1 MSIRLY
7 VEGGGDAKALRIAC
21 REGFRR
27 FIDKAGLTGRMP
39 RIIACGTR
47 RNAFESFETAQAQA
61 ASDTHPMVLIDS
73 EGPPTAAN
81 PWQHLQTSDGWAR
94 PDGATD
100 NQCHLMVQC
109 MEAWFLADRQA
120 LAGYFGQHFQ
130 ESALSGNPKVEAVPK
145 VDLLEGLERAT
156 RQTSKGAYAKGKH
169 SFPILGALDPARVE
183 VVAPSAKRFLDTLR
197 ALSGGA
203 E

>member
-1 MSIRLY
+1 VSIRLY

-21 REGFRR
+21 REGFRL

-47 RNAFESFETAQAQA
+47 QNAFESFETAQAQA
-61 ASDTHPMVLIDS
+61 ASDTRPMMLIDS
-73 EGPPTAAN
+73 EGPATAAN
-81 PWQHLQTSDGWAR
+81 PWQHLQACNGWSR

-100 NQCHLMVQC
+100 SQCHLMVEC
-109 MEAWFLADRQA
+109 MEAWFLADRPA

-130 ESALSGNPKVEAVPK
+130 ESALPANPKVEAVPK
-145 VDLLEGLERAT
+145 LDLLKGLEQAT

-169 SFPILGALDPARVE
+169 SFPILGALDPAKVE
-183 VVAPSAKRFLDTLR
+183 AVAPSARRFLHTLR
-197 ALSGGA
+197 ALSGGG